1 LEDKLVN
8 DVYVTNLDEEPLGSS
23 YFFLVMNLAEKHP
36 DGSVETDSI
45 GVKLSRGALR
55 KIHEEV
61 VKRLPPDVNTKAL
74 AGHLEISERKARN
87 LRATVRAANS
97 PKEGGTEEMSTTIIP
112 PQLDRIELRQ
122 TMQGEK
128 LDHIL
133 SVLLAFSE
141 GETPAEA
148 WADWLSSKQDN

>member
-23 YFFLVMNLAEKHP
+23 YFFFVMDLATQP
-36 DGSVETDSI
+36 DGTIPTDGT
-45 GVKLSRGALR
+45 GVKLNRLQLR
-55 KIHEEV
+55 KVHEEV
-61 VKRLPPDVNTKAL
+61 VRPLPPDVNTKAL
-74 AGHLEISERKARN
+74 AVHLGISESKARN
-87 LRATVRAANS
+87 LRATVRGANS

>member
-1 LEDKLVN
+1 
-8 DVYVTNLDEEPLGSS
+8 
-23 YFFLVMNLAEKHP
+23 M
-36 DGSVETDSI
+36 
-45 GVKLSRGALR
+45 
-55 KIHEEV
+55 
-61 VKRLPPDVNTKAL
+61 NTKAL